1 VSSKELQCPCCGLTG
16 PHGMFEVGWVI
27 RLLELVARYPG
38 LGIEPDLPL
47 MSWVDKYGLYL
58 SLSRKEMTGGKE
70 QD

>member
-1 VSSKELQCPCCGLTG
+1 
-16 PHGMFEVGWVI
+16 MFEPGWVI
-27 RLLELVARYPG
+27 RLLELVTRYPG

-58 SLSRKEMTGGKE
+58 SLSRKGMTGGKE